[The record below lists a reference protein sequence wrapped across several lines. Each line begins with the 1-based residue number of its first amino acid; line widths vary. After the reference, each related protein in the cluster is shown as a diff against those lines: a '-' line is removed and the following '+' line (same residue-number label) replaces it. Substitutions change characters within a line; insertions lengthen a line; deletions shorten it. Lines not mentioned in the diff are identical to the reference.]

1 MCSFGH
7 RDYRLLHILGT
18 KGELEGNMEEESLT
32 VHLHGGE
39 TYTYNLHV
47 GKTITGHGGGDFRM
61 LSDVLANER
70 GEMPAAMTSLRRS
83 MESHY
88 MAIAAEESRKLGGQ
102 KIEMEAFLKK
112 KE

>member
-1 MCSFGH
+1 
-7 RDYRLLHILGT
+7 
-18 KGELEGNMEEESLT
+18 
-32 VHLHGGE
+32 
-39 TYTYNLHV
+39 
-47 GKTITGHGGGDFRM
+47 M